1 MEWLVG
7 ADPYG
12 SGTCP
17 ATAHQGSLGH
27 PAENIAA
34 AAAAAAAAATT
45 VTGTVPAGT
54 EGCRRQGSGQPAGGD
69 VLQTRCYGHRGGWL
83 SWEPEA
89 GRDELGRAALPY
101 DLGTQPGG
109 EVGTGQK
116 REKLGAGGV

>member
-1 MEWLVG
+1 M
-7 ADPYG
+7 P
-12 SGTCP
+12 
-17 ATAHQGSLGH
+17 GH
-27 PAENIAA
+27 SSPG
-34 AAAAAAAAATT
+34 
-45 VTGTVPAGT
+45 VTGSPGRKYCSSSSSSSSSNNSNGDSASGDRGLQAARVRTASRWR
-54 EGCRRQGSGQPAGGD
+54 CRTQQACF
-69 VLQTRCYGHRGGWL
+69 LQTRCYGHRGGWL